1 MHDGVMPF
9 YMEVLKVVLDWYLE
23 LTLPQGLT
31 KPRTDLKICG
41 WGAQRYQNSIHCPLV
56 AVQEPLQG
64 KIAMTNESELL
75 N

>member
-41 WGAQRYQNSIHCPLV
+41 WGAQWYENSIHCQL
-56 AVQEPLQG
+56 AEQERLQG
-64 KIAMTNESELL
+64 KIAKTIESELL